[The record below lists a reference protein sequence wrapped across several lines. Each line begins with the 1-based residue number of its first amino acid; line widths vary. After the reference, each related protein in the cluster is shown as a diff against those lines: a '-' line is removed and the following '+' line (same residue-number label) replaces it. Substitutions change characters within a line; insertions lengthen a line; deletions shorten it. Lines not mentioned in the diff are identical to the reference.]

1 MPGTAV
7 LSEVSPR
14 DGCFA
19 PLLHPKHTHTRPGN
33 LRRAQITA
41 SRSPAPARAP
51 QHRHDRLKRT
61 GSDQAPARTDLLIGE
76 SSDLPPKSG
85 RQETQRCNADQRYLC
100 QGEREV
106 NLWIEEQSQTIFA
119 FEWESPTM
127 RRKEQLCWTVLPQG
141 FKNSPTL
148 FGEILA
154 KELAQWQEGNKNV
167 TLLQHVDDIL
177 IGADSEQICLE
188 VTVSLLNFLG
198 LAGYRVSK
206 KKAQIAKKEVQY
218 LGFKISKGQRA
229 LGAERKEAICR
240 IAVPRTKR
248 HLRGFLGMA
257 GFCRIW
263 IPNFGLIT
271 KPLLQP

>member
-106 NLWIEEQSQTIFA
+106 NLWIGPGEVPEDWKKASVTA
-119 FEWESPTM
+119 VSKDK
-127 RRKEQLCWTVLPQG
+127 KEDP
-141 FKNSPTL
+141 
-148 FGEILA
+148 
-154 KELAQWQEGNKNV
+154 GNYRP
-167 TLLQHVDDIL
+167 
-177 IGADSEQICLE
+177 
-188 VTVSLLNFLG
+188 VSLT
-198 LAGYRVSK
+198 S
-206 KKAQIAKKEVQY
+206 
-218 LGFKISKGQRA
+218 
-229 LGAERKEAICR
+229 
-240 IAVPRTKR
+240 
-248 HLRGFLGMA
+248 
-257 GFCRIW
+257 
-263 IPNFGLIT
+263 IPGKLIT
-271 KPLLQP
+271 W